1 MRSVLAP
8 SRLQP
13 IAGPLGVLDPDRL
26 IQQIAAGD
34 GRLAGDFPDG
44 VTRKDGAPHSADV
57 RVLLRTSN
65 PGFDGAVIRKTRS
78 AQDGTWEVVG
88 LNPAMTYDV
97 VARLDGYNDMILSRV
112 RPQSPTYI
120 PPTEPIPE
128 LPAPLAIRGIMDG
141 LTQLE
146 DAATVLVS
154 GGVPPYSLIVVAG
167 SLPPSAIDQQVRPF
181 DNGIFIVVFDAPVSP
196 GAYSW
201 TLRATDSE
209 GATVELSE
217 SVTQA

>member
-1 MRSVLAP
+1 MRSVLLP
-8 SRLQP
+8 TRLQTSAERVG
-13 IAGPLGVLDPDRL
+13 IVHPLS
-26 IQQIAAGD
+26 IIKQITAGD

-78 AQDGTWEVVG
+78 AQDGTWEAVG

-112 RPQSPTYI
+112 RPQSPTYT
-120 PPTEPIPE
+120 PTEPIPE

-167 SLPPSAIDQQVRPF
+167 SLPPSAIDRQISPF